1 MHTSNITLIYSE
13 KTIHWGIL
21 KIKMTHRFK
30 NLINITF
37 NDAKYNFCDLCV
49 LFIKKRCPL
58 QPGTYYYDYH
68 ENIPSLYWTVS
79 GNLNHYCIYMAAPQ
93 GKYENKVTVYNE
105 NGEQL
110 FCGTNE
116 LDII

>member
-1 MHTSNITLIYSE
+1 MHTSNITLIFSE

-21 KIKMTHRFK
+21 SLEMTHRFK
-30 NLINITF
+30 NYINITF

-58 QPGTYYYDYH
+58 QPGTYYYNYH

>member
-30 NLINITF
+30 NYINITF

-79 GNLNHYCIYMAAPQ
+79 GNLNHYCIYMVAP
-93 GKYENKVTVYNE
+93 
-105 NGEQL
+105 
-110 FCGTNE
+110 
-116 LDII
+116 